1 DPHPGP
7 WRVVADQRRAR
18 RTAARAARL
27 RARANLARRR
37 RLATRR
43 PVRDAD
49 TDADRDRRT
58 TLKDAVLHEP
68 VRVDDRDRPP
78 HPAQRQAL
86 AGRRHA
92 QALDRR
98 WHAPSR
104 AAVPTDHRLPTP
116 RQARDSDRTSH
127 PHCQQEPRPPGDRRA
142 RYRVTVN
149 RGTPS
154 KFHDDPDIL
163 IGFAA
168 CVEALA
174 RYGSQNPLV
183 AHAIREPHFPALKV
197 SDFVSRREFRRTDVY
212 DCLFRPSGLEYPM
225 ACGLP
230 GPQALVVGISINRC
244 SREFSERD
252 RALLDLLR
260 PHLVQ
265 AHARAAAREL
275 SQATILMLEA
285 ALGGVGRAAILLS
298 AGGVIQAAS
307 AQALQWLDEY
317 CPAPPSEE
325 MLPEPLAAWQERRR
339 EILTK
344 GGARSGDEVLE
355 IRSGSRCLT
364 IRAIGEQEADHD
376 LLVFEERHEVSWHQ
390 LRMLGLTPRQ

>member
-1 DPHPGP
+1 MGVLRQADL
-7 WRVVADQRRAR
+7 RTALDVVAELGEADDVDAFG
-18 RTAARAARL
+18 AGVVAGL
-27 RARANLARRR
+27 R
-37 RLATRR
+37 RLIPA
-43 PVRDAD
+43 
-49 TDADRDRRT
+49 
-58 TLKDAVLHEP
+58 DAVAYNEIDFRAGNAI
-68 VRVDDRDRPP
+68 VVVDPP
-78 HPAQRQAL
+78 QI
-86 AGRRHA
+86 
-92 QALDRR
+92 
-98 WHAPSR
+98 W
-104 AAVPTDHRLPTP
+104 
-116 RQARDSDRTSH
+116 
-127 PHCQQEPRPPGDRRA
+127 
-142 RYRVTVN
+142 
-149 RGTPS
+149 
-154 KFHDDPDIL
+154 
-163 IGFAA
+163 FAA

-197 SDFVSRREFRRTDVY
+197 SDFVSRREFRRTDIY
-212 DCLFRPSGLEYPM
+212 DCLFRPFGLEHQM

-230 GPQALVVGISINRC
+230 GPQALVVGISINRS

-252 RALLDLLR
+252 RALLDLVR

-355 IRSGSRCLT
+355 IRCGSRCLT
-364 IRAIGEQEADHD
+364 IRAIGDQEADHD

-390 LRMLGLTPRQ
+390 LRMLGLTPRQAEILQLVAAGRSDREIACLLFVSEHTVGKHLEHIFTRLQVTSRTAAAAVAWQTTH